1 MTEIINQ
8 LPLPPDIQYK
18 IFIYLLGL
26 EGTTSCRVFKNA
38 LIEYQNKNKKTNKKP
53 KEFSIYKF
61 LGTNTCG
68 RQLEIN
74 EDNIS
79 SITYEIRI
87 AQFDDTSEDNWTK
100 GSIRNIRKY
109 MWILQERF
117 KMRYKMLYL

>member
-8 LPLPPDIQYK
+8 LPLPSDIQYK

-26 EGTTSCRVFKNA
+26 EGTSTCRVFKNA
-38 LIEYQNKNKKTNKKP
+38 LIEYQNKNKKTNKKS

-61 LGTNTCG
+61 LGTNSCG

-79 SITYEIRI
+79 YITYEIRI
-87 AQFDDTSEDNWTK
+87 AQFDSNEDNLTK
-100 GSIRNIRKY
+100 GSIRSIRKY

>member
-8 LPLPPDIQYK
+8 LPLPSDMQYK

-26 EGTTSCRVFKNA
+26 EGTTSCRIFKNA
-38 LIEYQNKNKKTNKKP
+38 LIEYQNKNNKKVDKKL
-53 KEFSIYKF
+53 KEFNIYKF
-61 LGTNTCG
+61 LGTNVCG

-87 AQFDDTSEDNWTK
+87 AQFDSNEDNWTK
-100 GSIRNIRKY
+100 GSIRSIRKY

-117 KMRYKMLYL
+117 KMRYKMLYF